1 MNPLAIVI
9 LRDVMRTIHVLAGGV
24 WIGGSVVYLL
34 AIAPAF
40 SLAARR
46 ARLRQA
52 RQVAAATENQ
62 GETTEQAATPIAP
75 ELREAS
81 ATIAA
86 LFRRLVN
93 ICMGAL
99 LISGVYLIF
108 DRLTTTTVGVAYIV
122 TLVAKVA
129 LALVMFGL
137 AIFQAQEA
145 RRPAQKRSR
154 LWSLAP
160 RLILWLG
167 IAVFLLGAVLTS
179 LFESALVGIR

>member
-1 MNPLAIVI
+1 MTSLAIVI

-34 AIAPAF
+34 AIGPALR
-40 SLAARR
+40 LAAHN
-46 ARLRQA
+46 ARQRQA
-52 RQVAAATENQ
+52 QAVTGAEGRANPAA
-62 GETTEQAATPIAP
+62 GR
-75 ELREAS
+75 ELRDVS

-93 ICMGAL
+93 ISMGAL

-108 DRLTTTTVGVAYIV
+108 DRLTTTTVGAAYIV

-129 LALVMFGL
+129 LALAMFGL

-145 RRPAQKRSR
+145 RRPAAKRSR

-160 RLILWLG
+160 RLILYLG
-167 IAVFLLGAVLTS
+167 IAVFLLGAMLTT
-179 LFESALVGIR
+179 LFEAALVGAR